1 VVKVFCD
8 NDVSAY
14 SGKPRPEYLRMMT
27 MLTARTADVVL
38 CWHTDRLHRSNA
50 ELEDYIN
57 VVEPRDI
64 TTERVKAGMID
75 LNTPVGRMVA
85 RQLCTIARYES
96 EHRAERVAVARPG
109 RPRADA
115 SARRPSRPAGR
126 SWPGGNATA
135 PVRIDA
141 RPESRREDGRPEHD
155 PPRTAR
161 TPFQQLAGAA
171 PSVPAHMPAVLVASF
186 RRRPRSSHSITKYLE
201 ADLPTQ
207 PTLAY
212 YKSRHD
218 YSLPPYHAW
227 VEGSCDF
234 SASSAGQR
242 VILTGVQA
250 FR

>member
-1 VVKVFCD
+1 
-8 NDVSAY
+8 
-14 SGKPRPEYLRMMT
+14 MMT

-38 CWHTDRLHRSNA
+38 CWHADRLHRSNA

-64 TTERVKAGMID
+64 TTETVKAGMID

-109 RPRADA
+109 
-115 SARRPSRPAGR
+115 
-126 SWPGGNATA
+126 GNATA

-141 RPESRREDGRPEHD
+141 RPESRREDGRPEPD

-171 PSVPAHMPAVLVASF
+171 PSVPAHMPAVLVASS
-186 RRRPRSSHSITKYLE
+186 RRRPRSSHSITNYLE
-201 ADLPTQ
+201 ADLPTHSYRCSGF
-207 PTLAY
+207 PLT
-212 YKSRHD
+212 
-218 YSLPPYHAW
+218 
-227 VEGSCDF
+227 
-234 SASSAGQR
+234 SSALPLRQ
-242 VILTGVQA
+242 VQHVRCPETEWKKEA
-250 FR
+250 SAT